1 MPLGALIPKTKL
13 LLFYKKEKNMII
25 NENTKSLEERVFLT
39 LEEAILTG
47 EYKRGDALTEISLS
61 KKLDVSRTPIRSALH
76 RLSEEGLVEIKPNRG
91 AVVMGVSDDD
101 LVDTYKIRM
110 RLEGLASAMAT
121 ERMDDGGKAKLGE
134 IVELSEFYLAK
145 GDVDKLKELDTDF
158 HLVIY
163 RASGNRTL
171 SKILTELHRNIRSYR
186 RIALTVPGRLERSIK
201 EHRDIL
207 AAIKSGD
214 AAEAVVYIAASAAQ
228 ENIST
233 RRSP

>member
-1 MPLGALIPKTKL
+1 
-13 LLFYKKEKNMII
+13 MII

-47 EYKRGDALTEISLS
+47 EYKRGESLTEMSLS
-61 KKLDVSRTPIRSALH
+61 KKLEVSRTPIRSALH

-91 AVVMGVSDDD
+91 AVVVGVSDDD

-110 RLEGLASAMAT
+110 RLEGLASSMAA
-121 ERMDDGGKAKLGE
+121 ERMDDDAKARLEE

-163 RASGNRTL
+163 QASGNRTL

-186 RIALTVPGRLERSIK
+186 RIALTVPGRLERSIE

-207 AAIKSGD
+207 DAIKSGNAD
-214 AAEAVVYIAASAAQ
+214 QAEKLTSLHIERAMENMIIA
-228 ENIST
+228 T
-233 RRSP
+233 KGR

>member
-1 MPLGALIPKTKL
+1 
-13 LLFYKKEKNMII
+13 MII

-47 EYKRGDALTEISLS
+47 EYKRGESLTEMSLS
-61 KKLDVSRTPIRSALH
+61 KKLEVSRTPIRSALH

-91 AVVMGVSDDD
+91 AIVVGVSDDD

-110 RLEGLASAMAT
+110 RLEGLASSMAA
-121 ERMDDGGKAKLGE
+121 ERMDDDAKARLEE

-163 RASGNRTL
+163 QASGNRTL

-207 AAIKSGD
+207 DAIKSGSAD
-214 AAEAVVYIAASAAQ
+214 HAEKLTSLHIERAMKNMIIA
-228 ENIST
+228 T
-233 RRSP
+233 KGR